1 MSVEKRVI
9 KKYPN
14 RRLYDTATSSYIT
27 LGDVRQ
33 LVLDHV
39 DLQVLDA
46 KTHEDITR
54 SVLLQIILEE
64 ENGGAPMFSYEVLT
78 QFIRFYGQ
86 AMQGMMGPFLE
97 KNLQIFS
104 QLQQQLR
111 EQTRAMYGDNTVFN
125 NKLWSEFMS
134 FQGPAMQN
142 MLGNYLEQS
151 TGMYLEM
158 QNRMQEQAKQL
169 FSGFGFPGYSPD
181 DKKPDAP
188 KSDEQ

>member
-27 LGDVRQ
+27 LGDVKQ
-33 LVLDHV
+33 LVLDCV
-39 DLQVLDA
+39 DIQVVDA

-64 ENGGAPMFSYEVLT
+64 ENCGSPMFSYEVLT

-86 AMQGMMGPFLE
+86 AMQSMMGPFLE
-97 KNLQIFS
+97 KNLQVFA
-104 QLQQQLR
+104 QLQHRLQ
-111 EQTRAMYGDNTVFN
+111 EQTRALYGEGNALGSS
-125 NKLWSEFMS
+125 KLWSEFMN

-142 MLGNYLEQS
+142 MMSNYMEQS
-151 TGMYLEM
+151 TNVFLEM
-158 QNRMQEQAKQL
+158 QNRMQEQTKQL
-169 FSGFGFPGYSPD
+169 FSSFTFPAYGGGKQDD
-181 DKKPDAP
+181 DK
-188 KSDEQ
+188 QG